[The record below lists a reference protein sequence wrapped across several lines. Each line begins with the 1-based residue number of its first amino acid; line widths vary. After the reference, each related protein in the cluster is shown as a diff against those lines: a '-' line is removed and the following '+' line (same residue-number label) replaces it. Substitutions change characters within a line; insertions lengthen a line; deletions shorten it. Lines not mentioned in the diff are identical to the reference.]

1 MQTSEELRAHLQHGA
16 HEIRQIKQLLATALD
31 RAQTTSDEIHMCSD
45 CVKLIDPTID
55 ALNHEVHRLTAEM
68 DRVYALRDDDGTDNG
83 TDAYLRRLNAQ
94 LRIDL
99 AALQKA
105 LQREKEQHQANLTTA
120 VECNKEL
127 KQRVLSLERFNDLL
141 KAKINEMREKYE
153 DAIIEVTDLK
163 DANRTLQSTPG
174 EYRKGNNLSLHSAYD
189 LQLSTS
195 FRTLQPSAMQTVA
208 RLRDQPHLARQ

>member
-45 CVKLIDPTID
+45 RVKLIDPTID
-55 ALNHEVHRLTAEM
+55 ALNREIHRLTAEM

-83 TDAYLRRLNAQ
+83 ADSYLRRSNAQ

-105 LQREKEQHQANLTTA
+105 LQREKEQHQADLTESA
-120 VECNKEL
+120 DYNKEL
-127 KQRVLSLERFNDLL
+127 KQRVQSLERFNELL
-141 KAKINEMREKYE
+141 KFKINEMKEKYE
-153 DAIIEVTDLK
+153 SAIIDNVDLRDTNSNQAATIK
-163 DANRTLQSTPG
+163 TLQNTPG
-174 EYRKGNNLSLHSAYD
+174 KHHNKLLPSPKAY
-189 LQLSTS
+189 
-195 FRTLQPSAMQTVA
+195 
-208 RLRDQPHLARQ
+208 